1 MASGGDRVFMC
12 RAAMRAL
19 VWASGSALNCDM
31 NSRHDSEH
39 NEWRRRAQT
48 GSRDIAVAVVLTVM
62 AVGLLGL
69 AWLGNAGPAPGSI
82 GPSAEVKSR

>member
-1 MASGGDRVFMC
+1 MAAAHCVFMC

-19 VWASGSALNCDM
+19 ASRGASEFNRGM

-48 GSRDIAVAVVLTVM
+48 GSRDIAVAVILTAM
-62 AVGLLGL
+62 AVGLIGV
-69 AWLGNAGPAPGSI
+69 AWLGNARQASGVV
-82 GPSAEVKSR
+82 GPSAEVKQR